1 MIKKRGFEIV
11 SHYQNMGLS
20 LPVRKTKGSAGYDLA
35 SRQDMTIKAKEIA
48 FVPTGIKAYM
58 QEDEVLQVYP
68 RSSLGFKK
76 RLMKVN
82 SVGII
87 DSDYYNN
94 PDNEGEI
101 ALILYNFGDEDVD
114 IKKNERIAQGVFIK
128 YLKVDTDHTMVKRL
142 GGFGSTDKG

>member
-1 MIKKRGFEIV
+1 MMKRRGFEICKA
-11 SHYQNMGLS
+11 YINDGLT
-20 LPVRKTKGSAGYDLA
+20 LPERKTKGSAGYDIS
-35 SRQDMTIKAKEIA
+35 SRTSMTIEAKEVA

-76 RLMKVN
+76 NLMKVN

-94 PDNEGEI
+94 QDNEGEI
-101 ALILYNFGDEDVD
+101 ALILYNFGDEPVK
-114 IKKNERIAQGVFIK
+114 IEKNERIAQGIFIK
-128 YLKVDTDHTMVKRL
+128 YLKADKDNTLAKRL
-142 GGFGSTDKG
+142 GGFGSTDK